1 MAIVTMKRMT
11 LLALKCDKDRIFDA
25 LIKSNVVQLK
35 RTEEISGC
43 TTETPT
49 DTVQCY
55 SEKARRA
62 EDAIVYLTNFVET
75 FNVTKE
81 KSDPKAAMPKQPFAR
96 PLMELDFDFFLN
108 FGKQR
113 AEIEKQLDA
122 LQQAKKNVFETEN
135 LIKQNAAETEKLA
148 VYENL
153 PHPTTW
159 YADTDCA
166 FVRLM
171 QMPSSEWNG
180 LCEYAKQ
187 FDLVE
192 VQKLAENPQTTV
204 VVAVVHKS
212 QTEFFDGAA
221 TFGLTKSD
229 VVCDELPQTVLQNL
243 AEERSLLQDRLSQE
257 RKQIVSFCEVVPQ
270 WKIYVDW
277 INLCVKKAE
286 ADGDL
291 QKTDQTFVLEG
302 FYPAEDEQL
311 VQQTIEEISDCFVAS
326 FHDIGAEEF
335 APTLT
340 KNNKLVNKF
349 ECITNAYTPPN
360 YHDIDPNPAMTVC
373 YFVLFGFMVA
383 DIGYGLL
390 LVLAGLAATFAIK
403 QQTGVKTLL
412 QVFGFCGLAAIA
424 VGALFGSFFSYSLYP
439 GILPD
444 PSQYPMLTIILS
456 ILLGVCHIMVGIGCN
471 MATKY
476 KRGQKLSAWLTD
488 FPWLFVFAGLVVA
501 VWNAALDMASYAPY
515 QTLKLPQTVV
525 NIGLYVC
532 LGALAVGV
540 VFAGV
545 DTKGFKGK
553 VTKSFGSLYGI
564 INYFSDV
571 MSYIRVFGL
580 MLSSALIGQVVNM
593 LAEMVSSGGGFAYVF
608 GALILIFMHLFNMV
622 MGLLSVYIHNGRLQY
637 VEFFGK
643 FYEGDGLLFVP
654 FGSDTKYTL
663 LQNTEKK

>member
-43 TTETPT
+43 TTETSA
-49 DTVQCY
+49 DAVQCY
-55 SEKARRA
+55 AEKVHRA
-62 EDAIVYLTNFVET
+62 EDAISYLSTFVET

-81 KSDPKAAMPKQPFAR
+81 KSDTKAAMPKQSFAR

-113 AEIEKQLDA
+113 SEIEKQLDA
-122 LQQAKKNVFETEN
+122 LQQAKKNIFETEN
-135 LIKQNAAETEKLA
+135 LLKQNAVETEKFA

-166 FVRLM
+166 YVRLM
-171 QMPSSEWNG
+171 QLPTSEWNA
-180 LCEYAKQ
+180 LCEFAKQ

-192 VQKLAENPQTTV
+192 VQKLVENSQTTV
-204 VVAVVHKS
+204 VAVVVHKS
-212 QTEFFDGAA
+212 QTEFLDGAA
-221 TFGLTKSD
+221 AFGLAKSD
-229 VVCDELPQTVLQNL
+229 VVCDVLPQTVLQNL
-243 AEERSLLQDRLSQE
+243 AEEHKSLTERLSRE

-277 INLCVKKAE
+277 INLCIKKAE

-291 QKTDQTFVLEG
+291 QKTAQTFVLEG

-311 VQQTIEEISDCFVAS
+311 VQKAVEEISDCLVAS
-326 FHDIGAEEF
+326 FYEIGDEEF

-340 KNNKLVNKF
+340 KNNKVVSKF
-349 ECITNAYTPPN
+349 ECITNAYTPPS

-390 LVLAGLAATFAIK
+390 LVLAGLAATFVIK

-412 QVFGFCGLAAIA
+412 QVFGFCGIAAIA
-424 VGALFGSFFSYSLYP
+424 VGALFGSFFSYSLYS
-439 GILPD
+439 GIIPD
-444 PSQYPMLTIILS
+444 PSKYPMLTIILS
-456 ILLGVCHIMVGIGCN
+456 ILLGICHITVGVGCS
-471 MATKY
+471 MATKC
-476 KRGQKLSAWLTD
+476 KNGQKLAAWFCD
-488 FPWLFVFAGLVVA
+488 FPWILVFVGLIVA
-501 VWNAALDMASYAPY
+501 IWNAALDMAAYEPY
-515 QTLKLPQTVV
+515 MMLKLPQIVT

-540 VFAGV
+540 VFAGLG
-545 DTKGFKGK
+545 TAGLKGK
-553 VTKSFGSLYGI
+553 LSKSFGSVYGL
-564 INYFSDV
+564 INYFSDA

-643 FYEGDGLLFVP
+643 FYEGDGQLFVP

-663 LQNTEKK
+663 LQNTAQK

>member
-1 MAIVTMKRMT
+1 MAIVKMKRMT
-11 LLALKCDKDRIFDA
+11 LLALKCDKDKIFDA

-35 RTEEISGC
+35 RTEEIVGC
-43 TTETPT
+43 TTEST
-49 DTVQCY
+49 DSGVQRFAE
-55 SEKARRA
+55 SARRA
-62 EDAIVYLTNFVET
+62 EDAIVYLNNFADT

-81 KSDPKAAMPKQPFAR
+81 KSEPKASVPKTSFAR
-96 PLMELDFDFFLN
+96 PLMELDFNFFLN
-108 FGKQR
+108 FGTKQE
-113 AEIEKQLDA
+113 EIEEQLND
-122 LQQAKKNVFETEN
+122 LQSAGEKLAETEN
-135 LIKQNAAETEKLA
+135 LLKQNAAQTEKFA
-148 VYENL
+148 VYESL

-159 YADTDCA
+159 YADTDFA

-171 QMPSSEWNG
+171 QLPTSEWNG
-180 LCEYAKQ
+180 FCEFAKD
-187 FDLVE
+187 FPLVE
-192 VQKLAENPQTTV
+192 VQKAAGNVQTTV
-204 VVAVVHKS
+204 VAVVGHKS
-212 QTEFFDGAA
+212 QTEFFDNAA
-221 TFGLTKSD
+221 AFGLVKSD
-229 VVCDELPQTVLQNL
+229 VSCDVLPQNVLQNL
-243 AEERSLLQDRLSQE
+243 AEEREKLQERLHE
-257 RKQIVSFCEVVPQ
+257 TRKQIVSFCELVPQ

-277 INLCVKKAE
+277 MNLCAKKAQ

-291 QKTDQTFVLEG
+291 QKTAQTFVLEG
-302 FYPAEDEQL
+302 YYPAEEEQP
-311 VQQTIEEISDCFVAS
+311 VQDAVEQISQCFVAT
-326 FHDIGAEEF
+326 FHEIGEEEF

-390 LVLAGLAATFAIK
+390 LVLAGLAAHFIIK

-439 GILPD
+439 GIIPD

-456 ILLGVCHIMVGIGCN
+456 IILGICHIMVGVGCN

-476 KRGQKLSAWLTD
+476 KHGKKLSAWLAD
-488 FPWLFVFAGLVVA
+488 FPWLFVFVGLVVA
-501 VWNAALDMASYAPY
+501 IWNAAVDMAAYEPY
-515 QTLKLPQTVV
+515 QVLKLPQTVA

-532 LGALAVGV
+532 LGALLVAV

-564 INYFSDV
+564 INYFSDA

-593 LAEMVSSGGGFAYVF
+593 LAGMVTGNGAIGYVF
-608 GALILIFMHLFNMV
+608 AAIILIAFHLFNLV
-622 MGLLSVYIHNGRLQY
+622 MGILSVYIHNGRLQY

-643 FYEGDGLLFVP
+643 FYEGDGQLFVP

-663 LQNTEKK
+663 LQKGN